1 MRAQQL
7 EKAAGTASYG
17 GARLC
22 ERVYRCEAPALG
34 FAWHPSQHSRMLLLL
49 QGPRRGNTVDHDLA
63 LKDLCLLPPTPLA
76 WSPADELLY
85 ASSGDAAPHRQQL
98 QLAAPTWADVDAHDA
113 GTPPTARARP
123 PPLLWHA
130 RAFAAEEGAD
140 GADGGTAAAAAA
152 AAANAGGGDGAW
164 AVDVSQ
170 SMRARAARGYAL
182 DAAANLEV
190 LSNHQAAASS
200 AAEQLHL
207 VAAWGW
213 LSSRD
218 APALMPA
225 VTRPSS
231 SSSSSRINP
240 LPPAASPPHRFHRGL
255 VPPAMPLPPPLPPS
269 LAGAGS
275 GGATTA
281 AATAAA
287 AAAAAVGDGAP
298 PDDAEGACELLLA
311 SAPSEEAECR
321 SGLKLYTSAARAR
334 VLLRCGWEVCTTAGT
349 IEAAIAGVEQ
359 AGAWEKAAL
368 VALLHAG
375 AHEVSP
381 CCVATSLT
389 SPHPLTLP
397 PLLTLPHPLPGL
409 PRARGCR
416 RHAPSRQRR
425 MRRRTAARACR
436 RAAHDG
442 HGGGGL

>member
-7 EKAAGTASYG
+7 ENASGAASAG

-85 ASSGDAAPHRQQL
+85 ASSGDAAPNRQQL
-98 QLAAPTWADVDAHDA
+98 RLAGPTWADAHAHD
-113 GTPPTARARP
+113 GRTPPTARARP
-123 PPLLWHA
+123 PPLLWRA

-140 GADGGTAAAAAA
+140 GGGDAAAAAGA
-152 AAANAGGGDGAW
+152 AARGGDGAW

-170 SMRARAARGYAL
+170 SIRARAARGYAL

-190 LSNHQAAASS
+190 LGSTRAAASS

-213 LSSRD
+213 LASRD
-218 APALMPA
+218 APALARPA
-225 VTRPSS
+225 PPPPSS
-231 SSSSSRINP
+231 RMNP
-240 LPPAASPPHRFHRGL
+240 PARPPPAASPPHRFHRGL
-255 VPPAMPLPPPLPPS
+255 VPPAMPLPPTLSPS
-269 LAGAGS
+269 LAGSAS

-281 AATAAA
+281 AAAAA
-287 AAAAAVGDGAP
+287 AADGDGAP
-298 PDDAEGACELLLA
+298 PDDPAAGACELLLA
-311 SAPSEEAECR
+311 SEPSDEAACP

-334 VLLRCGWEVCTTAGT
+334 VLQRCGWEVCTTADA
-349 IEAAIAGVEQ
+349 IEAAVLGVEQ

-375 AHEVSP
+375 AHEVRPCRVATAPSP
-381 CCVATSLT
+381 CYPPHLATHLT
-389 SPHPLTLP
+389 SPHTLTRPSTSSRP
-397 PLLTLPHPLPGL
+397 PS
-409 PRARGCR
+409 PRSIAAAP
-416 RHAPSRQRR
+416 HAPPHSSPSVPPSC
-425 MRRRTAARACR
+425 A
-436 RAAHDG
+436 
-442 HGGGGL
+442 

>member
-140 GADGGTAAAAAA
+140 SADGGTAAAAAA

-269 LAGAGS
+269 LAGASS

-287 AAAAAVGDGAP
+287 AAAAAAGGGAP

-334 VLLRCGWEVCTTAGT
+334 VLLRCGWEVCTTAGA
-349 IEAAIAGVEQ
+349 IEAAIVGVEQ

-368 VALLHAG
+368 VALLHTG

-389 SPHPLTLP
+389 SPP
-397 PLLTLPHPLPGL
+397 PLAL
-409 PRARGCR
+409 
-416 RHAPSRQRR
+416 
-425 MRRRTAARACR
+425 
-436 RAAHDG
+436 
-442 HGGGGL
+442 

>member
-7 EKAAGTASYG
+7 EKVAGAASYG

-85 ASSGDAAPHRQQL
+85 ASSGEAAPNRQQL
-98 QLAAPTWADVDAHDA
+98 QLAAPTWADVDAHDT

-123 PPLLWHA
+123 PPLLWRA

-140 GADGGTAAAAAA
+140 GGADGGGATAAAAAA
-152 AAANAGGGDGAW
+152 AAGGGDGTW

-190 LSNHQAAASS
+190 LSSHQAAASS

-225 VTRPSS
+225 LTRPA
-231 SSSSSRINP
+231 SSSSSRITP
-240 LPPAASPPHRFHRGL
+240 PPRPPPAASPPHRFHRGL

-269 LAGAGS
+269 LAGASS

-287 AAAAAVGDGAP
+287 AAAAAAGGGAP

-334 VLLRCGWEVCTTAGT
+334 VLLRCGWEVCTTAGA
-349 IEAAIAGVEQ
+349 IEAAIVGVEQ

-368 VALLHAG
+368 VALLHTG

-389 SPHPLTLP
+389 SPP
-397 PLLTLPHPLPGL
+397 PLAL
-409 PRARGCR
+409 
-416 RHAPSRQRR
+416 
-425 MRRRTAARACR
+425 
-436 RAAHDG
+436 
-442 HGGGGL
+442 